1 MIFQFKFTIGDSKM
15 KIKNRFILT
24 FGVSTLFLFLLLGL
38 FLFLSVRT
46 KIHKELEKELNNKIE
61 MVKDYIESNLK
72 TGIKNYLRGI
82 AEKSKTDTEMFYQAF
97 FNKEIKDEK
106 EAQDKAWEFLKKIT
120 IGKTGYIYILN
131 SQGILLKHPK
141 ESIVGK
147 DMSKVPNVI
156 EQLKMKS
163 EKSAGYIEYMWKNPG
178 EEKERAKALYQEYFE
193 KWDWII
199 SVSSYKDEFSNL
211 VDLENLRADVSKIRI
226 GDTGYPFVFDGNF
239 DFIIHPKLQG
249 KNGKDF
255 QDSNGKFFMKEIGEK
270 KNGNLHY
277 DWKNPGEE
285 KAKEKFSY
293 FRYIPEL
300 DWYVVISSYLYEFY
314 STIYI
319 VKDVLI
325 IASIIFILMFAAL
338 IFWSVGSL
346 LKPIHSMKNTLS
358 DIAQGQGDLTYRIEI
373 KNANEI
379 GEMAGFYNSFADKIK
394 TLIKNIKNES
404 ENIAQTAND
413 LASNSHESASSIQE
427 ITASTSSVL
436 SNILRQKDK
445 VMTSSKEIES
455 ILTGI
460 GEINRMGDQIENQ
473 IASASASIEEMAANI
488 VSSANMAH
496 QADNISK
503 NLENKSEEGK
513 QSVEKLS
520 IAIEEVARNSENIQ
534 EMVKLIMDISEQ
546 TNLLAMNAAIEAA
559 HAGDYGKG
567 FAVVAEEIRKLADKS
582 SKSAKEIQEVVRKI
596 SESISYNLD
605 ISSKTR
611 ENFTIL
617 KKEIDQVRNS
627 NHEISSSM
635 EEQKTANQSI
645 LESISALNTYIHTI
659 VDKLKEQVKKGETI
673 GGSLNELKIISEEIS
688 TAMEEEKN
696 ALQDTAA
703 SAEHISNISN
713 ALKTASDKIKKDF
726 NQFKID

>member
-1 MIFQFKFTIGDSKM
+1 M